1 MKLKMT
7 QEPDDFEGVWPTE
20 ENGVTIDKLR
30 QHLRLGG
37 MVAAIADVRALMAA
51 HDRLRAE
58 NERLRADAGRF
69 QWLARADGCPFSEL
83 DDVWNV
89 PGELAKRI
97 DAAMARGEV

>member
-1 MKLKMT
+1 VKLKMT

-51 HDRLRAE
+51 HDRLRAD
-58 NERLRADAGRF
+58 NARLRAALEWVLVYSDGAKGFVADSVRTIA
-69 QWLARADGCPFSEL
+69 QRAL
-83 DDVWNV
+83 K
-89 PGELAKRI
+89 GE
-97 DAAMARGEV
+97 

>member
-1 MKLKMT
+1 MDIIERLLNMCRDIRRKPIPVSGVIPLM
-7 QEPDDFEGVWPTE
+7 QE
-20 ENGVTIDKLR
+20 
-30 QHLRLGG
+30 
-37 MVAAIADVRALMAA
+37 ASADLA
-51 HDRLRAE
+51 RLRAE